1 MQNDKKSKKSE
12 LFEILRDHAMM
23 TDKLVLFINEKSF
36 LRNLY
41 MKETIN
47 DRENKVICKA
57 FIKMLEARNIR
68 IGIGVPCIDN

>member
-1 MQNDKKSKKSE
+1 
-12 LFEILRDHAMM
+12 M
-23 TDKLVLFINEKSF
+23 TDRLVLFINEKSF